1 MYKYV
6 PLWPERYLVIYLFI
20 VHLFLC
26 RPFDLFP
33 LKIIS
38 EITNS

>member
-20 VHLFLC
+20 VQLLSGLGPLVCSDSKLFL
-26 RPFDLFP
+26 
-33 LKIIS
+33 K
-38 EITNS
+38 